1 MALLVVLVPAEG
13 KYASIDSEAVGGL
26 ARLGVT
32 TVSLARDEETI
43 AVIVDGWAFDPTSD
57 DAVLAALGAGAA
69 GARTLQPLMQMAV
82 SAAAKEGGRPWR
94 EN

>member
-13 KYASIDSEAVGGL
+13 NYAAIDSEAVEAL

-32 TVSLARDEETI
+32 TVSLARDEEII
-43 AVIVDGWAFDPTSD
+43 AVILDGWAFDPTED
-57 DAVLAALGAGAA
+57 GPALAALGAGDS

-82 SAAAKEGGRPWR
+82 STAAKERGRP
-94 EN
+94 

>member
-13 KYASIDSEAVGGL
+13 NYPPINAEAVDAL

-43 AVIVDGWAFDPTSD
+43 AVILEGWAFDPV
-57 DAVLAALGAGAA
+57 AHGAALGALGVE
-69 GARTLQPLMQMAV
+69 GDDARTLQPVLHMAV
-82 SAAAKEGGRPWR
+82 SAAAKERGRL
-94 EN
+94 

>member
-13 KYASIDSEAVGGL
+13 KYGSIDSEAVGAL

-43 AVIVDGWAFDPTSD
+43 AVVVDGWAFDPTTG
-57 DAVLAALGAGAA
+57 DAVLAALGAAGA
-69 GARTLQPLMQMAV
+69 GARTLQPVMQMAV
-82 SAAAKEGGRPWR
+82 SAAAKKGGRP
-94 EN
+94 

>member
-13 KYASIDSEAVGGL
+13 NSAPIDAEAVESL

-43 AVIVDGWAFDPTSD
+43 AVILEGWAFDPV
-57 DAVLAALGAGAA
+57 AHGAALGALGVEDA
-69 GARTLQPLMQMAV
+69 GARTLQPVMHMAV
-82 SAAAKEGGRPWR
+82 SAAAKERGRP
-94 EN
+94 